1 LNLPHDLLA
10 HFRVLTLGADR
21 PGTVEL
27 VICGV
32 LRWSGLAT
40 LVRKTLGRRR
50 ASILLYH
57 DPEPQTLAR
66 HLAFLAKKG
75 CTFVSLDALV
85 RALRENAWHSVPNH
99 AVVVTFDDGHRGNAQ
114 VVEILR
120 RYGVR
125 PTIYMCSQVVGS
137 SRGFWFTGLDPVTR
151 EQLKCIHSDARRA
164 ALGRLGID
172 SERER
177 LDAPAEALTTDDVQ
191 LMCEWVDF
199 GSHTRFHPILT
210 TCADPEC
217 EEEISKSK
225 DEVSTL
231 TGQPCAHFS
240 YPNGDYTSREI
251 AMVDHAGYSSART
264 IDVGWVG
271 PRTDPLRLRIVG
283 TPDNASVTRLAA
295 NLGGLA
301 WIRAALVGRVSGRR
315 RPITLE
321 DA

>member
-1 LNLPHDLLA
+1 MALS
-10 HFRVLTLGADR
+10 ADSS
-21 PGTVEL
+21 GTVEL

-40 LVRKTLGRRR
+40 LIRKALGRRR

-57 DPEPQTLAR
+57 DPEPQILAK

-75 CTFVSLDALV
+75 CTFVSLDAV
-85 RALRENAWHSVPNH
+85 VCALRENAWHNVPNH

-114 VVEILR
+114 LVEVMR

-125 PTIYMCSQVVGS
+125 PTIYVCSQVVGT
-137 SRGFWFTGLDPVTR
+137 SRSFWFSGLDHVTC
-151 EQLKCIHSDARRA
+151 EQLKCIHSDARRV
-164 ALGRLGID
+164 ALGRLGVD
-172 SERER
+172 SAHEH
-177 LDAPAEALTTDDVQ
+177 LDEPVDALTTDDLH
-191 LMCEWVDF
+191 LMSEWVDF
-199 GSHTRFHPILT
+199 GSHTRFHPVLT
-210 TCADPEC
+210 TCTDPEC

-231 TGQPCAHFS
+231 TGQSCAHFS
-240 YPNGDYTSREI
+240 YPNGDYTTREI
-251 AMVDHAGYSSART
+251 GMVDHAGYLSART

-271 PRTDPLRLRIVG
+271 PSTDPLRLRIVG
-283 TPDNASVTRLAA
+283 TPDNASLTRLAA
-295 NLGGLA
+295 DLGGLA